1 MKLKDKIAIVT
12 GAARGIGQAIAL
24 RLAKEGA
31 SVVAVD
37 RNESDTVVK
46 IKKDGGEAIFIKT
59 DLTKKE
65 NIKNMVKDTLDK
77 YRTIDILVNNAC
89 LTVAKPI
96 TEATEDDWNVVH
108 DIGLRGTWLVTQ
120 AVVPTMMKNKSGK
133 IVNIGSLA
141 GIRAFAN
148 QSIYCA
154 IKGGVVNMTREL
166 AIELAPYGINVNVI
180 NPGVIDTPLFV
191 DQGNPL
197 QGEFLA
203 NIIKQI
209 PIGRVG
215 QPDDIAGVAA
225 FLASPDSDYM
235 TGALLSVD
243 GGWSAK

>member
-108 DIGLRGTWLVTQ
+108 DMGLKGTWLVTQ
-120 AVVPTMMKNKSGK
+120 AIVPTMMKNKSGK

>member
-31 SVVAVD
+31 RVVVVD

-46 IKKDGGEAIFIKT
+46 IKNDGGEAIFIKT

-65 NIKNMVKDTLDK
+65 NIKNMVRDTLDK

-180 NPGVIDTPLFV
+180 NPGVIDTPLFI